1 MRCPSCQA
9 ENAADAHKC
18 TRCGGDFTAA
28 TAVSPTVRSVVV
40 SVDLSPGAIF
50 ANRYEIVRPL
60 GHGGMGMVYLARDRT
75 LDEVLAIKILR
86 PDFAS
91 DPAMAQRFRS
101 EIKLA
106 RRVRHKNVA
115 AIHDYGDDGGL
126 LFISMEFV
134 DGQDLKQ
141 LLRKRGAL
149 PPSEAY
155 ELAIQVTE
163 GLQAVHD
170 AGVIH
175 RDLKTPNIML
185 DAKGVARLMDF
196 GIAKQHNAEGATGTG
211 NIVGTPEYMSP
222 EQAQG
227 RRVDF
232 RCDIYAM
239 GVVVYELFS
248 GQVPFRGETPIA
260 TILKH
265 IQEPPTLEGPTAP
278 LLPPPLIPV
287 LRKALAKEPD
297 QRYSSAHELAE
308 ALRSARTPLRKQEL
322 LSTHVLQAPT
332 MRQRPVEPPAS
343 RRWIGLAA
351 AALAAGAGTYA
362 ALTWGPNRK
371 AVDEKT
377 PVATASPS
385 LSPSPPPAAESPTP
399 ERTLPPVAAAA
410 ATAAPA
416 PRPTPR
422 PLATRPATLTLAPTA
437 PPTVPPTAPPTPSPA
452 PTAAAAVSNEP
463 GWLLLAISPWANVSI
478 DGVNKGS
485 TPMDKLSLAAGR
497 RRVVLEYPGYEAHEE
512 ILVIRP
518 GQTEK
523 LRFNF
528 ETQGTKKK

>member
-1 MRCPSCQA
+1 MPCPSCRA
-9 ENAADAHKC
+9 ENAADAQKC
-18 TRCGGDFTAA
+18 TSCGLDFTAA
-28 TAVSPTVRSVVV
+28 TEVSTAVRSIVV
-40 SVDLSPGAIF
+40 SVDLSPGSIF
-50 ANRYEIVRPL
+50 AGRYEIVRPL

-75 LDEVLAIKILR
+75 LDEPLAIKILR
-86 PDFAS
+86 PDFAR

-126 LFISMEFV
+126 LFISMEYV
-134 DGQDLKQ
+134 DGQDMKQ

-175 RDLKTPNIML
+175 RDLKTPNIMV
-185 DAKGVARLMDF
+185 DARGLARLMDF
-196 GIAKQHNAEGATGTG
+196 GIAKQHTEGATTGTG

-227 RRVDF
+227 RKVDF

-239 GVVVYELFS
+239 GIVVYELFS

-265 IQEPPTLEGPTAP
+265 IQEPPTLEGPSAP
-278 LLPPPLIPV
+278 LLPTPLIPV

-297 QRYSSAHELAE
+297 QRYSSAAELAE

-322 LSTHVLQAPT
+322 LSTQVLQAPT
-332 MRQRPVEPPAS
+332 MKQRPVDVGSS
-343 RRWIGLAA
+343 RRWIAVAAAVLAA
-351 AALAAGAGTYA
+351 AAGAYA
-362 ALTWGPNRK
+362 ALTWASHQK
-371 AVDEKT
+371 AADAT
-377 PVATASPS
+377 PAPTAVPS
-385 LSPSPPPAAESPTP
+385 LPPSPAPATEPPTP
-399 ERTLPPVAAAA
+399 ERTLPPVAAAVT
-410 ATAAPA
+410 TAEPT

-422 PLATRPATLTLAPTA
+422 PIAIRVATASPA
-437 PPTVPPTAPPTPSPA
+437 PPTPVPPTAAPATASPVPTSPPI
-452 PTAAAAVSNEP
+452 VSNDP
-463 GWLLLAISPWANVSI
+463 GWLLLAISPWANVSV

-485 TPMDKLSLAAGR
+485 TPMDKLSLPAGR
-497 RRVVLEYPGYEAHEE
+497 RRVVLEYPGYEVHEE
-512 ILVIRP
+512 LLVIRP